1 MTKNE
6 DIKMLEDHIYKLL
19 TKLHKSFYE
28 METDEAHYLIKTI
41 EYQMEILEKIKYGES
56 IWKKKHT

>member
-19 TKLHKSFYE
+19 TELHKSFYE

-41 EYQMEILEKIKYGES
+41 EYQMEILEKAKYGES
-56 IWKKKHT
+56 I